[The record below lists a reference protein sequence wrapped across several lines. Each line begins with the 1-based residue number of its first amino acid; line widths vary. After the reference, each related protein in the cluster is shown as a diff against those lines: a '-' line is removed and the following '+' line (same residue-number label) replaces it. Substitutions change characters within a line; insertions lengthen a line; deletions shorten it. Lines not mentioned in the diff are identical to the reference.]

1 MINPSSSNEE
11 PSVQESLVQLS
22 AQLGQRLNRASVDLL
37 YHTAEDLL
45 RNVSPAPV
53 TLARVAG
60 TLLVYQIQDPEGEEL
75 QWFKDQIEQ
84 CLDEEEVEEVIESI
98 HRIDTL

>member
-1 MINPSSSNEE
+1 MINPLSSNEE
-11 PSVQESLVQLS
+11 PSVQKSLVQLS
-22 AQLGQRLNRASVDLL
+22 AQLGHPLDLASVDLL
-37 YHTAEDLL
+37 YQKAEDLL

-60 TLLVYQIQDPEGEEL
+60 TLLVYQIQDSEGEEL

>member
-37 YHTAEDLL
+37 YQKAEDLL

-60 TLLVYQIQDPEGEEL
+60 TLLVYQIQDPDGEES
-75 QWFKDQIEQ
+75 QWFNDRIEQ

>member
-11 PSVQESLVQLS
+11 PSVQERLVQLS
-22 AQLGQRLNRASVDLL
+22 AQLGQSLNRASVDLL
-37 YHTAEDLL
+37 CQTAEDLL

-60 TLLVYQIQDPEGEEL
+60 TLLVYHLQDPEGEEL
-75 QWFKDQIEQ
+75 QWFKAQIEQ

>member
-22 AQLGQRLNRASVDLL
+22 ARLGQRLNRASVDLL
-37 YHTAEDLL
+37 YQKAEDLL

-60 TLLVYQIQDPEGEEL
+60 TLLVYQLQDPDGEES

>member
-1 MINPSSSNEE
+1 MINPSASNEE

-22 AQLGQRLNRASVDLL
+22 IQLGQPLNRASVDLL
-37 YHTAEDLL
+37 YQMAADLL

-75 QWFKDQIEQ
+75 QWFKAQIEQ